1 MIIEYCITV
10 FDMINIWTNVWKT
23 EGYTFLKIIKMDF
36 AKDTYDITEFIM
48 QYTFELFII

>member
-1 MIIEYCITV
+1 MIIEYCTTV

-36 AKDTYDITEFIM
+36 AKDTYDITEFICK
-48 QYTFELFII
+48 LPLNCL